1 MINLKTSGILWQ
13 YYIDEPVL
21 DDNNNIFDFPTNNNN
36 RISFKFKQ
44 QLKGQPGNGGTKDVE
59 IVVQLKC
66 L

>member
-13 YYIDEPVL
+13 YYIDEPAL

-36 RISFKFKQ
+36 RISLKFKQ
-44 QLKGQPGNGGTKDVE
+44 QIKGQPGNGSTKDVE
-59 IVVQLKC
+59 IMVPLKC

>member
-13 YYIDEPVL
+13 YYIDEPAL

-36 RISFKFKQ
+36 RISLKFKQ
-44 QLKGQPGNGGTKDVE
+44 QIKGQPGNGGTKDVE
-59 IVVQLKC
+59 IMVPLKC

>member
-36 RISFKFKQ
+36 RISLKFKQ
-44 QLKGQPGNGGTKDVE
+44 QIKGQPGNGGTKDVE
-59 IVVQLKC
+59 IMVPLKC

>member
-13 YYIDEPVL
+13 YYIDEPAL

-36 RISFKFKQ
+36 RISLKFKQ
-44 QLKGQPGNGGTKDVE
+44 QIKGQPGNGGTKDVE
-59 IVVQLKC
+59 IIVPLKC